1 MTQQYPDLQ
10 CVRNIL
16 VAKLRHHGDVLLTT
30 PLFAILKQR
39 FPHASIDAYIYK
51 ETAPMLEGHPAI
63 NELLFY
69 DKAIKKKGFF
79 KKLIYELKL
88 LFNIRRKN
96 YDLVINL
103 TEGDRG
109 ALAAWISK
117 AKVRVGFDP
126 EGSGMFR
133 KKSCYTHIARI
144 CHQTRHTVERHLD
157 VLRCLGIFPSLDERD
172 LVLSVPVEAY
182 KKIKILLAKEGIEAN
197 NFVMIHPVSRWLF
210 KCLPE
215 QTVAEV
221 IKYLHERG
229 ERIVLTASS
238 DPLEM
243 AMNEKILSLAKE
255 VPICHL
261 GGQISLKEL
270 GALIDLSKLL
280 ICVDSVPMHMASAL
294 KAPVVALFGPT
305 SEKTWAPWRNPHAR
319 VVTQQYS
326 CRPCYMPGCGGSG
339 KSDCLETLSSR
350 TICKEVEAALASHQA
365 LEKFYNLRSFSK
377 KLEVL

>member
-1 MTQQYPDLQ
+1 MAQKYPDLQ
-10 CVRNIL
+10 FVKKIL

-30 PLFAILKQR
+30 PLFSILRQR
-39 FPHASIDAYIYK
+39 FPSAIIDAYIYK

-63 NELLFY
+63 GELIFY
-69 DKAIKKKGFF
+69 DKEIKKKGFL
-79 KKLIYELKL
+79 KKLIYEWKL
-88 LFNIRRKN
+88 LFKIRRKK

-109 ALAAWISK
+109 ALAAWISR

-133 KKSCYTHIARI
+133 KKSCYTHITRI

-157 VLRCLGIFPSLDERD
+157 VLRCLGIFPSLEERD
-172 LVLSVPVEAY
+172 LSFHIPKESY
-182 KKIKILLAKEGIEAN
+182 KKIKSLLEKERIEEK
-197 NFVMIHPVSRWLF
+197 NFVMVHPVSRWLF

-215 QTVAEV
+215 QTIADV
-221 IKYLHERG
+221 IKYLHGKG
-229 ERIVLTASS
+229 ERIVLTASP

-243 AMNEKILSLAKE
+243 EMNEKIMMLASG
-255 VPICHL
+255 VPLCHL
-261 GGQISLKEL
+261 GGKISLKEL

-305 SEKTWAPWRNPHAR
+305 SEKTWSPWRNPHAK
-319 VVTQQYS
+319 VITQDYS

-350 TICKEVEAALASHQA
+350 KICHEVETMLASQQVF
-365 LEKFYNLRSFSK
+365 EKFYNLRSFSK
-377 KLEVL
+377 KSEVL